1 MKFILKVVAVSLI
14 VLIAI
19 ISLLFGHRDIPLE
32 DLKAK
37 YAPAPSQFIS
47 IDGMDVHFRDEG
59 PSSDSIPLVLIHGT
73 GASLHTYEPWVQTLK
88 EKRRVLRMD
97 LPAFG
102 LTGPLPSRDYSL
114 SNYVHFIKNFL
125 DAKGITKCHLAGN
138 SLGGLIAWG
147 FTAEHPEMV
156 EKLILIDAAG
166 YAMKSKIVPI
176 AFKIAQTPLLN
187 KVMTFITPRFMVKSS
202 VENVYADKYLVND
215 ALVDR
220 YFELT
225 LRAGNR
231 QALVDRMTMVIDSIP
246 IDRVKNIQQS
256 TLVLWGAKDYLIP
269 VSEAS
274 RFHEDLPN
282 DTLVILPSAGHVPME
297 EQPEESLAVLMS
309 FLDID

>member
-1 MKFILKVVAVSLI
+1 MKLIIKVVAVSLI

-37 YAPAPSQFIS
+37 YAPAPSQFIG

-73 GASLHTYEPWVQTLK
+73 GASLHTYQPWVQTLK

-114 SNYVHFIKNFL
+114 SNYVRFIKNFL

-166 YAMKSKIVPI
+166 YPMKSKSVPI

-202 VENVYADKYLVND
+202 VENVYADKSLIND
-215 ALVDR
+215 ALLDR

-297 EQPEESLAVLMS
+297 EQPEESLAALMS
-309 FLDID
+309 FLDKD

>member
-1 MKFILKVVAVSLI
+1 MKLIIKVVAVSLI

-37 YAPAPSQFIS
+37 YAPAPSQFIG

-114 SNYVHFIKNFL
+114 SNYVRFIKNFL

-166 YAMKSKIVPI
+166 YPMKSKSVPI

-202 VENVYADKYLVND
+202 VENVYADKSLIND
-215 ALVDR
+215 ALLDR

-297 EQPEESLAVLMS
+297 EQPEESLAALMS
-309 FLDID
+309 FLDKD

>member
-1 MKFILKVVAVSLI
+1 
-14 VLIAI
+14 
-19 ISLLFGHRDIPLE
+19 
-32 DLKAK
+32 
-37 YAPAPSQFIS
+37 
-47 IDGMDVHFRDEG
+47 MDVHFRDEG

-114 SNYVHFIKNFL
+114 SNYVRFIKKFL

-166 YAMKSKIVPI
+166 YPMKSKSVPI

-202 VENVYADKYLVND
+202 VENVYADKSLIND
-215 ALVDR
+215 ALLDR

-246 IDRVKNIQQS
+246 IDLVKNIQQS

-297 EQPEESLAVLMS
+297 EQPEESLAALMS
-309 FLDID
+309 FLDKD